1 MTLALP
7 IAFGEHSEQF
17 GATEFTAIVV
27 AASGQNVTVVKQRCS
42 MVSAGIVHGARR
54 RPCTGCGIIGR
65 TRRERSGGVCGDIV
79 STYYQD
85 SAAG

>member
-7 IAFGEHSEQF
+7 VAFGKHSEQF
-17 GATEFTAIVV
+17 SATKFTAIVV

-65 TRRERSGGVCGDIV
+65 TGGQRSGGVCGDIV

-85 SAAG
+85 RAAG